1 MEQDEFNFTQAGV
14 LNIWHPT
21 HAIGLEH
28 FCRWS
33 WMLKSLLVVLLND
46 PLLQMCSQVFKQS
59 Q

>member
-14 LNIWHPT
+14 LNIWQPT
-21 HAIGLEH
+21 HAIGLEN